1 MRVTTKSN
9 GSNKATGRFS
19 CDFRDGTTGE
29 KKRSRKGAKKTDG
42 RKERQKNWGQ
52 KNYKRPTGDNG
63 ENRDSGLASV
73 FSVCSRHAHSTV
85 FCFIC
90 VHLCSSVA

>member
-1 MRVTTKSN
+1 MRVTTKSS

-29 KKRSRKGAKKTDG
+29 KKRSRKDAKKTDG
-42 RKERQKNWGQ
+42 RKESQKFSEQ
-52 KNYKRPTGDNG
+52 KNYRRPIGDNG
-63 ENRDSGLASV
+63 ENRDSGFACV
-73 FSVCSRHAHSTV
+73 FSVCSCHVHSTV
-85 FCFIC
+85 FYFIC